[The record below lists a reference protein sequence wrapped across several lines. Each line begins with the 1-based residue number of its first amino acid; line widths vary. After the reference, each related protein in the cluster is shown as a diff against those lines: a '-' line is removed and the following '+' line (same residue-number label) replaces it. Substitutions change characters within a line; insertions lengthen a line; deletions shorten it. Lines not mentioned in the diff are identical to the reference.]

1 MRPESSPSRRG
12 WPPIMVHKA
21 DDFKRFPYFL
31 FVRIDC
37 TPTHSLIQSSKYQ
50 ALFWGDFGAHLAG
63 IVQPHAEILQLPV
76 EIGQPHTLESC
87 SRPLGVVRV
96 VLGVVRLVRGV
107 LWGVGRIVL
116 GVSAL
121 FGEERYTRRKNKQ
134 NKKNSTKLPRDGI
147 SWVSRDDLA
156 MAGSDM
162 PS

>member
-1 MRPESSPSRRG
+1 
-12 WPPIMVHKA
+12 MVHKA

-121 FGEERYTRRKNKQ
+121 FWELFGLFWELSALFWELFA
-134 NKKNSTKLPRDGI
+134 SFCEVFALFWGL
-147 SWVSRDDLA
+147 SGLF
-156 MAGSDM
+156 
-162 PS
+162 

>member
-107 LWGVGRIVL
+107 VWGVGRIVL
-116 GVSAL
+116 GASAL
-121 FGEERYTRRKNKQ
+121 FWELFGLFWELSALFWELFA
-134 NKKNSTKLPRDGI
+134 SFCEVFALFWGL
-147 SWVSRDDLA
+147 SGLF
-156 MAGSDM
+156 
-162 PS
+162 